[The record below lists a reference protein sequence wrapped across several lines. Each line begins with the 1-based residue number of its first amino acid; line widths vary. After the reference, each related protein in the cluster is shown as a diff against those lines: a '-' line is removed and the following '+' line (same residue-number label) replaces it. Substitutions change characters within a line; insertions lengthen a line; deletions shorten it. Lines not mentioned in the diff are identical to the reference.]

1 MASEQSRRRLASAIC
16 SWPRH
21 TSPMMVTGVPFWRS
35 FRMAM
40 RRALRYSAS
49 FSAYWQPDSL
59 QGFSAASSLSG
70 SSSSSSVSA
79 CFYSTFQSGRGQ
91 HGLLATNSMYCGM
104 LANW

>member
-1 MASEQSRRRLASAIC
+1 
-16 SWPRH
+16 
-21 TSPMMVTGVPFWRS
+21 
-35 FRMAM
+35 M

-59 QGFSAASSLSG
+59 QVFSSASSLSV

-79 CFYSTFQSGRGQ
+79 CIYSTCQSGRGQ